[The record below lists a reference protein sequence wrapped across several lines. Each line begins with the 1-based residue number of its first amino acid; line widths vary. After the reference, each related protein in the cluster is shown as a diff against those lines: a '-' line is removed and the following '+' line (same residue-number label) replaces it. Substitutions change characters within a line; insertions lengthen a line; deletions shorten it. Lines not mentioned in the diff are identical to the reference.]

1 MAGFV
6 LNSVHQKAHAAKD
19 AVGSVPIH
27 DHDHVAEV
35 AAAAHS
41 RVAAGQ
47 SRVGALVLV
56 IVDAVHPRAVVE
68 IHAIEEAEAVVA
80 MTPAIDVG
88 EHWICV

>member
-35 AAAAHS
+35 AAVAHS
-41 RVAAGQ
+41 QVAAGQ
-47 SRVGALVLV
+47 SLVDALVLV
-56 IVDAVHPRAVVE
+56 IVAAVHPRAVE

-80 MTPAIDVG
+80 MTPAVDVA